1 MHHATKLST
10 VCSKNKDELINLNM
24 LRHSMK
30 GHCLRELEMI
40 DNSKIYSKIFSTSFT
55 AHHNVTALEV
65 NEMVYNRKK

>member
-1 MHHATKLST
+1 
-10 VCSKNKDELINLNM
+10 
-24 LRHSMK
+24 MK